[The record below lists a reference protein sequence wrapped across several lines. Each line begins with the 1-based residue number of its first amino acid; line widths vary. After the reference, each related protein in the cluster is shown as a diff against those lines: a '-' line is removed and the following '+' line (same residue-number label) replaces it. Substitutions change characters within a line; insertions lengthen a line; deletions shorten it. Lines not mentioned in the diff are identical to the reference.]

1 MNLAKDG
8 LLQILLILERA
19 ISEGFARTRHTLVA
33 FFDVK
38 KAYDRVCRRIVLDIT
53 FSDGK

>member
-38 KAYDRVCRRIVLDIT
+38 KAYDRVRRRIVLDIT